1 MFGGTPYIRVVTL
14 VDRRRPTRRGCVS
27 PQVHKEEPRTL
38 QFGPFELRMDTGEL
52 RRNGIRVK
60 LQGRAF
66 QILQAL
72 LERPGEIVTREE
84 LQSRLW
90 PGDTFV
96 DFESGLNTAA
106 NRLRLTLGDSAE
118 NPRFIETIAR
128 TGYRF
133 IGSVS
138 VLAPQPARV
147 LVQSEVTSGIRML
160 AAPRA
165 GWLLAGLLLAVTMAA
180 LIWASRQTRVPS
192 FRQITF
198 RRGMLTSARFGPDGQ
213 TILYS
218 ARWDG
223 RDRQLFLANTVSP
236 ESKVLGFKASGLAS
250 VSHTGELALFHEQTL
265 SRVPLNGGAPLT
277 VATGIAGAD
286 WGPDGQRLA
295 VFHIDGR
302 ESVVEYPIGRV
313 LYRTAGWI
321 SDLRVS
327 PEGGSVAFLE
337 HPLRS
342 DDAGLVKVVD
352 SRCSAK
358 ELSGNWASVGGL
370 AWSPSGK
377 EIWFAAGETGVRRAI
392 YRVSLDGTLRH
403 VASLPGTL
411 MLYDISKTG
420 SVLLGIDRSRL
431 VLAASSGN
439 GASGNGAAERDLS
452 WFDWSHV
459 QDLSADGRLLLFD
472 ETGDGGGAEHS
483 VYVRN
488 LEADSAVRLGDGQA
502 LGWSPDL
509 QWVLALNAKRPM
521 HLSLLPIG
529 PQAPRTLSGYGLKYN
544 WARYFP
550 DGQRLL
556 VAGNFP
562 GKPLRLFVQDVHGGE
577 HGGEP
582 RPLNPDVY
590 LSMAA
595 ISPDGKQIAGMGQ
608 DDKTVI
614 VEATGGLP
622 RPLAIPFPAVP
633 VRWSADGKSLFV
645 SAINKW
651 ESMKIFRFDLATSQC
666 RLWKEVGPADHVGL
680 AGILGVSISADER
693 TFAYSY
699 MKILSE
705 LFVVNGWT

>member
-1 MFGGTPYIRVVTL
+1 MVRCLSYIAIVTL
-14 VDRRRPTRRGCVS
+14 PQPRRPIRRGRVS
-27 PQVHKEEPRTL
+27 PQVHKEEPRIL

-72 LERPGEIVTREE
+72 LERPGEIVTREQ
-84 LQSRLW
+84 LQGRLW

-133 IGSVS
+133 IGSVAAA
-138 VLAPQPARV
+138 APQPAKATGAR
-147 LVQSEVTSGIRML
+147 SRIF
-160 AAPRA
+160 AAHRA
-165 GWLLAGLLLAVTMAA
+165 GWLMAGLQLAVTLLITMAA
-180 LIWASRQTRVPS
+180 LVWAWRETRAASLRQIT

-198 RRGMLTSARFGPDGQ
+198 RRGMLTGARFSPDGQ

-223 RDRQLFLANTVSP
+223 GDRQLFLANTLSP
-236 ESKVLGFKASGLAS
+236 ESKALGFKASGLAS
-250 VSHTGELALFHEQTL
+250 VSHTGELALVQEQTL

-286 WGPDGQRLA
+286 WSPDGKSMA
-295 VFHIDGR
+295 VYHIDSR
-302 ESVVEYPIGRV
+302 ESVMEYPIGHV

-327 PEGGSVAFLE
+327 PQGGSVAFLE

-352 SRCSAK
+352 SRGMAK
-358 ELSGNWASVGGL
+358 ELSGNWSSVGGL

-377 EIWFAAGETGVRRAI
+377 EIWFAAGETGVRRAV
-392 YRVSLDGTLRH
+392 YRVALDGTLRQ

-411 MLYDISKTG
+411 TLYDISKTG

-439 GASGNGAAERDLS
+439 GVAERDLS
-452 WFDWSHV
+452 WFDWSRV

-472 ETGDGGGAEHS
+472 ESGDGGGAEHS

-521 HLSLLPIG
+521 NLSLLPMG
-529 PQAPRTLSGYGLKYN
+529 PEAPRTLSGHGLKYN
-544 WARYFP
+544 WALYFP

-562 GKPLRLFVQDVHGGE
+562 GKPLRLFVQPVN
-577 HGGEP
+577 GGEP

-590 LSMAA
+590 LSRAT
-595 ISPDGKQIAGMGQ
+595 ISPDGNQIAGMGK

-614 VEATGGLP
+614 VEASGGLP

-633 VRWSADGKSLFV
+633 IRWSADGKSLFV
-645 SAINKW
+645 SALNNS
-651 ESMKIFRFDLATSQC
+651 ESMKIFRFDFATSQC

-680 AGILGVSISADER
+680 AGILGVSISGDER
-693 TFAYSY
+693 TLAYSY
-699 MKILSE
+699 MKVLSE
-705 LFVVNGWT
+705 LFVVNGWA

>member
-1 MFGGTPYIRVVTL
+1 
-14 VDRRRPTRRGCVS
+14 
-27 PQVHKEEPRTL
+27 
-38 QFGPFELRMDTGEL
+38 MDTGEL

-72 LERPGEIVTREE
+72 LERPGEVVTREE

-96 DFESGLNTAA
+96 DFENGLNTAA

-133 IGSVS
+133 IGTVAVPALRPERALVS
-138 VLAPQPARV
+138 
-147 LVQSEVTSGIRML
+147 SEVPGSRLWTH
-160 AAPRA
+160 RA
-165 GWLLAGLLLAVTMAA
+165 GWLLAGFLLVVMLAA
-180 LIWASRQTRVPS
+180 LVWASRQTRVPS

-236 ESKVLGFKASGLAS
+236 ESKVLAFKASGLAS
-250 VSHTGELALFHEQTL
+250 VSHTGELALVQEETL

-277 VATGIAGAD
+277 VATGITGAD

-295 VFHIDGR
+295 VYHIDAR
-302 ESVVEYPIGRV
+302 ESVVEYPIGQV

-327 PEGGSVAFLE
+327 PEGSSVAFLE
-337 HPLRS
+337 HPLRA
-342 DDAGLVKVVD
+342 DDAGLVKLVD
-352 SRCSAK
+352 SRGIAK

-377 EIWFAAGETGVRRAI
+377 EIWFAAGETGVRRAV
-392 YRVSLDGTLRH
+392 YRVALDGTLRH
-403 VASLPGTL
+403 VASLPGALT
-411 MLYDISKTG
+411 LYDISKTG

-431 VLAASSGN
+431 VLAVSPAN
-439 GASGNGAAERDLS
+439 GASGDAGVERDLS

-529 PQAPRTLSGYGLKYN
+529 PEAPRSLSGHGLKYN

-550 DGQRLL
+550 DGRRLL

-562 GKPLRLFVQDVHGGE
+562 GKPLRLFVQDVD
-577 HGGEP
+577 GGEP

-590 LSMAA
+590 LSRAA
-595 ISPDGKQIAGMGQ
+595 ISPDGTQIAGLGK

-614 VEATGGLP
+614 VEASGGLP

-633 VRWSADGKSLFV
+633 LSWTADGKSLFV
-645 SAINKW
+645 SAINGREK
-651 ESMKIFRFDLATSQC
+651 MKIFRFDLATSQC
-666 RLWKEVGPADHVGL
+666 RLWKLVGPADNVGL
-680 AGILGVSISADER
+680 AGILGASISADER
-693 TFAYSY
+693 TLAYSY